1 MKLSRLTFLATLS
14 CAMIALCSTA
24 TASDK
29 DTLPASDVKFVKH
42 EAAAGMA
49 VVKIADLGVKK
60 AKNTDIKTFA
70 EMLVTDHT
78 GANAQLA
85 ALAKTKGVELSAVLD
100 PGHAETIQKL
110 EQRGGDDFDKAFLA
124 EIVSGHKKCISN
136 FEDTEKSTKDADL
149 KKWVGTMIP
158 VLKAHLEKAEAL
170 APK

>member
-1 MKLSRLTFLATLS
+1 MKLPRLTFLATLT
-14 CAMIALCSTA
+14 CAVIALCSSA

-49 VVKIADLGVKK
+49 VVQVSELGVKK
-60 AKNTDIKTFA
+60 AKNTDVKTFA
-70 EMLVTDHT
+70 EMLVKDHT
-78 GANAQLA
+78 GANTQLA

-124 EIVSGHKKCISN
+124 EIVSSHKKCIKN
-136 FEDTEKSTKDADL
+136 FEESAESTKDADL

-170 APK
+170 SPK